1 MQIGGKEQF
10 SSSRQVRHQVFALVN
25 KPCYLVA
32 LLYLLMIRKAV
43 GDISND
49 FRTVLR
55 KLDSMLY
62 LIVKK
67 DRQEH
72 AWQMP
77 QGGVEDNEDLMTVR
91 SC

>member
-1 MQIGGKEQF
+1 MT
-10 SSSRQVRHQVFALVN
+10 
-25 KPCYLVA
+25 
-32 LLYLLMIRKAV
+32 LLYLLLIIRKAV
-43 GDISND
+43 GDIRND
-49 FRTVLR
+49 FQTVLR

-77 QGGVEDNEDLMTVR
+77 QGGVEDNEDLMTA
-91 SC
+91 SGY